1 MDTDP
6 GMQRVK
12 KTWLR
17 FVFSSQKTR
26 EEGMQNNLS
35 NTHKKNKGKSN
46 KISSKWCDKIRSEL
60 QNNHEEAKYDNKM
73 ITME

>member
-1 MDTDP
+1 MASAPKPRSLTLTPTLNGHGRITELNMDTDP

-46 KISSKWCDKIRSEL
+46 KISSK
-60 QNNHEEAKYDNKM
+60 
-73 ITME
+73 